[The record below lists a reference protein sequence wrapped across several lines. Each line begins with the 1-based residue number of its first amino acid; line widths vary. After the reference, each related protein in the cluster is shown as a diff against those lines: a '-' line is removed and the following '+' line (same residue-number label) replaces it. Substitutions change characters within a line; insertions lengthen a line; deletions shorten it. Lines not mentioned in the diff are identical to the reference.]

1 MKRNMRRSVEAL
13 LTIVGILIV
22 FGSVLFGNE
31 VGIQIQ
37 FMMVLLGVLLMEVG
51 VWGLS
56 SKLVPNE
63 RRFSKLRN
71 EGDHMLHL
79 IRELNSAAIAKDR
92 GEEDAKRFQSTLANM
107 HESVVR
113 MSELAAQEDDNTTK

>member
-1 MKRNMRRSVEAL
+1 MNRNMRRSVEAL

-22 FGSVLFGNE
+22 FGSVLFGND

-56 SKLVPNE
+56 SKLIPNE
-63 RRFSKLRN
+63 RRFTRLRG
-71 EGDHMLHL
+71 EGDHMLQL
-79 IRELNSAAIAKDR
+79 IRELNTAAIAKDR
-92 GEEDAKRFQSTLANM
+92 GEEDAKRFQNTLANM

-113 MSELAAQEDDNTTK
+113 MSELAAQEDTDAN